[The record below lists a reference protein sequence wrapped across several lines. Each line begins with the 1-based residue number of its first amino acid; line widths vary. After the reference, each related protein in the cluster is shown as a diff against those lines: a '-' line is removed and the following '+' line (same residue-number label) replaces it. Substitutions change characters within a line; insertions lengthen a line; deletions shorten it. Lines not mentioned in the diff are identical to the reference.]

1 MKNHPVFYLIIGVF
15 ILIVPTTVYLCFL
28 VPKLSEAYNVLMA
41 SAGVIGG
48 AGMYGAS
55 KIPEKIKFGSIFKLA
70 ANSFSIFV
78 VVTLVQQFIWEI
90 MGLVAVL
97 IISFIIF
104 KIMVEVWRNARTRK
118 QAREAATEVARA
130 ITQNS

>member
-15 ILIVPTTVYLCFL
+15 VLIVPTTIYLCFL

-55 KIPEKIKFGSIFKLA
+55 KIPEKIVPPAIPAVILDEIPASNNASAKIIDA
-70 ANSFSIFV
+70 AFPRSGVNM
-78 VVTLVQQFIWEI
+78 EP
-90 MGLVAVL
+90 A
-97 IISFIIF
+97 
-104 KIMVEVWRNARTRK
+104 K
-118 QAREAATEVARA
+118 
-130 ITQNS
+130 

>member
-1 MKNHPVFYLIIGVF
+1 MKNHPIFYLMIGIFV
-15 ILIVPTTVYLCFL
+15 LIVPTLIYLCFL

-41 SAGVIGG
+41 SAGVVGG

-55 KIPEKIKFGSIFKLA
+55 KIPEKIKSGSIFKLA

-90 MGLVAVL
+90 MGLVAVF
-97 IISFIIF
+97 IVCFIIF
-104 KIMVEVWRNARTRK
+104 KIMVEAWRNARTRK
-118 QAREAATEVARA
+118 QARETATEVARA

>member
-1 MKNHPVFYLIIGVF
+1 MKNHPIFYLIIGISVLV
-15 ILIVPTTVYLCFL
+15 IPTLIYLCFL
-28 VPKLSEAYNVLMA
+28 VPQLSEAYNVLMA
-41 SAGVIGG
+41 SAGVVGG

-90 MGLVAVL
+90 MGLVAVF
-97 IISFIIF
+97 IVSFIIF

-118 QAREAATEVARA
+118 HAREAATEVARA

>member
-1 MKNHPVFYLIIGVF
+1 MRKYPIFYLLIGII
-15 ILIVPTTVYLCFL
+15 ILIVPTTIYLCFL

-41 SAGVIGG
+41 SAGVVGG

-78 VVTLVQQFIWEI
+78 VITLVQQFIWEI
-90 MGLVAVL
+90 MGLVAVF

-118 QAREAATEVARA
+118 QARETATEVARA

>member
-1 MKNHPVFYLIIGVF
+1 MKNHPIFYLIIGVF
-15 ILIVPTTVYLCFL
+15 ILIVPTTIYLCFL

-41 SAGVIGG
+41 SAGVVGG

-78 VVTLVQQFIWEI
+78 VITLVQQFIWEI
-90 MGLVAVL
+90 MGLVAVF

-104 KIMVEVWRNARTRK
+104 KIMVEVWRSARTRK
-118 QAREAATEVARA
+118 QARETATEVARV